1 MEGDGLPKAA
11 SVVTHMQF
19 GPSWGPN
26 CTRVI
31 RTALGRSANAQ
42 THLLTSRSSPERP
55 TRRKDKPTSLTR
67 PVRRLA
73 ATTLAAL
80 AVALLAAAPQ
90 TAAAAATLGNAPGG
104 LLALTAGR
112 GQAYAVLGS
121 GDPAVPFRLVR
132 STGRGASSIGR
143 FGVRGARFPDV
154 AAAAGSLVV
163 AYGRVTSDG
172 LLYESSL
179 AQAGGFEA
187 HATLGQSTGPARLA
201 LDGPA
206 RLVAFPDLL
215 GDAVLGGRDATDAPV
230 RELLSNSAP
239 ARRHMPLDLVVDDG
253 RVLVLDLVQSAT
265 RSELCVVGPGAPAR
279 AVLSVPGVQALA
291 ATLAYDGE
299 RLYVA
304 YSARGR
310 AVLASARPTPG
321 ATWSRRRLA
330 AHGRLA
336 GAPAVAR
343 VGLRTIVAT
352 SERVDGQREIY
363 VTKIGPGGTVVS
375 RLTRSRADDLAPQAT
390 VGLDDTV
397 YVGWTRRDR
406 ARSGATALLQRVG

>member
-1 MEGDGLPKAA
+1 MRRKAA
-11 SVVTHMQF
+11 F
-19 GPSWGPN
+19 
-26 CTRVI
+26 
-31 RTALGRSANAQ
+31 
-42 THLLTSRSSPERP
+42 
-55 TRRKDKPTSLTR
+55 
-67 PVRRLA
+67 
-73 ATTLAAL
+73 AAL

-132 STGRGASSIGR
+132 STGRGGSSIGR

-154 AAAAGSLVV
+154 AAVAGSLVV

-201 LDGPA
+201 LDGLA

-215 GDAVLGGRDATDAPV
+215 GDAVLGGRDSTDAPV
-230 RELLSNSAP
+230 LELLSNSAP
-239 ARRHMPLDLVVDDG
+239 ARRHLPLDLVVDDG
-253 RVLVLDLVQSAT
+253 RALVLDLVQSAT
-265 RSELCVVGPGAPAR
+265 RSELRVVGPGAPAQ

-299 RLYVA
+299 RIYVA
-304 YSARGR
+304 YSANGP
-310 AVLASARPTPG
+310 VLASARPTPG

-352 SERVDGQREIY
+352 SERVEGQRDIY
-363 VTKIGPGGTVVS
+363 ETKIGPAGTHVR
-375 RLTRSRADDLAPQAT
+375 RLTRSRGDDVAPQVT
-390 VGLDDTV
+390 VGLDDAV
-397 YVGWTRRDR
+397 YLGWTRRH
-406 ARSGATALLQRVG
+406 RSRSRATALLQRIG